1 MFQLDYLF
9 CLNLLLSVN
18 DEKLF
23 QCCTSDLC
31 YTDEPIIFWHVQLY
45 SCSYGRNK

>member
-18 DEKLF
+18 NKNLC
-23 QCCTSDLC
+23 QGCTSDLC
-31 YTDEPIIFWHVQLY
+31 YTDEPIIF
-45 SCSYGRNK
+45 